1 MNKTWKR
8 QVFRH
13 TALYT
18 AILMFSHTGG
28 GGGAQAQTQTQTH
41 KYAIV
46 MNGQNLPEVKWGQDY
61 KKLAQK
67 SNERQFTHTTNFHIK
82 KNVTLSF
89 NNIDEVVA
97 EKKDVVVFG
106 TATYLPPYGKVS
118 GFDADKLKKRGD
130 ALGWI
135 KTTKPGLVGY
145 SYEGVTCQNNYN
157 NASSGCPELIYKTQF
172 SFGQQGLK
180 KKTTGGLDIAE
191 DKSRDNSPI
200 YKLQDYPG
208 LGVSFN
214 LSSESLVKSIKYN
227 KIISSFSEG
236 VTQQNGTQNQHKD
249 KNLVYTTGDYQYK
262 NKYSSRYVG
271 QNEHSAI
278 AFYLNAKLHLLDKKN
293 IKNIAQGKTVNL
305 GTLKSYVEPTAEW
318 KNKRQNYFQGNWTF
332 EDKGTVSVKL
342 KLPEVKA
349 GRCVNKN
356 NPNPNAKAP
365 SPALTAPA
373 LWFGPVQN
381 GKVQMYS
388 ASVSTYPDSSSSQIF
403 LQNLSRK
410 DDTSKP
416 GRYSLKPL
424 STSEIKSKEPNF
436 TGRQTII
443 RLDGRV
449 QQIKLGQSNNEV
461 VGFNGNSNNATFGI
475 VSEGSFMPD
484 TSEWKK
490 VLLPWTVRVF
500 ADDSKFK
507 EFNKEEK
514 DNKPKY
520 SQKYRSRDNGKR
532 ERNLGDIVNSPIV
545 AVGGYLA
552 TSANDGMVHIFKKG
566 NGGDERNY
574 SLKLSYIPGTMP
586 RKDIENKDS
595 TLAKELRAFAEKGYV
610 GDRYGVDGGFVL
622 RQVNLNGKDHVF
634 MFGAMGFG
642 GRGAYALDL
651 TKADGSDPTKAS
663 LFDVKDNGNNGNNGN
678 NRVELGYTV
687 GTPQIGKTHNGK
699 YAAFLA
705 SGYATKKIDDPT
717 NKTAL
722 YVYDLENNGNL
733 IKKIEVKDG
742 KGGLSS
748 PTLVDKDLDGTVDIA
763 YAGDRGGKMYRFD
776 LSGQSPDQ
784 WTVRPIFEGT
794 KPITSAP
801 AISQLK
807 DKRVVIFGTGSD
819 LSEED
824 VDNMEEQYIYGIFDD
839 DTATTGTVNFSGSGG
854 GLLEQVLSRDNDNK
868 TLFLTDYKRSDGSG
882 SKGWVVKLKDGQRV
896 TVKPTVVLR
905 TAFVTIRKYNDGG
918 CGAETAILGINT
930 ADGGKLTKKS
940 ARPIVP
946 DANKDVAQYSGHKQT
961 TKGKSIPIGCMQKG
975 NEIVCPNG
983 YVYDKPVN
991 VRYLDEKKTDGFS
1004 TTADGDAGGSGI
1016 DPAGKRSG
1024 KNNRCFSQ
1032 KGVRTLL
1039 MNDLD
1044 SLDITGPTCGMKRI
1058 SWREVFY

>member
-1 MNKTWKR
+1 MNKTLKR

-28 GGGAQAQTQTQTH
+28 GAQAQTQTY

-46 MNGQNLPEVKWGQDY
+46 MNGQQLPEVKWGDSY
-61 KKLAQK
+61 NSLTVK
-67 SNERQFTHTTNFHIK
+67 SNEREVTHTSNFVVAKKHISF
-82 KNVTLSF
+82 SF
-89 NNIDEVVA
+89 NNTDEVVA
-97 EKKDVVVFG
+97 QKNGTVVFG
-106 TATYLPPYGKVS
+106 AATYLPPYGKVS
-118 GFDADKLKKRGD
+118 GFDDNKLKARND
-130 ALGWI
+130 AVDWI
-135 KTTKPGLVGY
+135 GTTHPGLIGY
-145 SYEGVTCQNNYN
+145 HYQNSTC
-157 NASSGCPELIYKTQF
+157 SSGGCPTVAYRTQF
-172 SFGQQGLK
+172 TFGNHGLAK
-180 KKTTGGLDIAE
+180 DKANNKLDIYE

-200 YKLQDYPG
+200 YKLKDHPW

-214 LSSESLVKSIKYN
+214 LGGESSFKPKRQGSLV
-227 KIISSFSEG
+227 SSFSED
-236 VTQQNGTQNQHKD
+236 VTQQNGADNQHKD
-249 KNLVYTTGDYQYK
+249 KNLVYTTDDYKSQNNK
-262 NKYSSRYVG
+262 NHQDKHHAV
-271 QNEHSAI
+271 
-278 AFYLNAKLHLLDKKN
+278 AFYLNAKLHLLDKKQ
-293 IKNIAQGKTVNL
+293 IKNIAQGGTVDL
-305 GTLKSYVEPTAEW
+305 GTLKTRIEPTEAW
-318 KNKRQNYFQGNWTF
+318 KRNNSNFFHGTWTY
-332 EDKGTVSVKL
+332 EEKGTVSVKL
-342 KLPEVKA
+342 KLPQVKA
-349 GRCVNKN
+349 GRCINKP
-356 NPNPNAKAP
+356 NPNPKAQAL

-373 LWFGPVQN
+373 LWFGAGQD

-388 ASVSTYPDSSSSQIF
+388 ASVSTYPDSSSSRIY
-403 LQNLSRK
+403 LQNLKRK
-410 DDTSKP
+410 TDHSKP
-416 GRYSLKPL
+416 GRHSLETL
-424 STSEIKSKEPNF
+424 SENEIKSKEPSF
-436 TGRQTII
+436 TSRQTII
-443 RLDGRV
+443 RLDGGV
-449 QQIKLGQSNNEV
+449 QQIKLDRSNTEV
-461 VGFNGNSNNATFGI
+461 TGFNGNINNNTFGL
-475 VSEGSFMPD
+475 VSEYGVTPEAD
-484 TSEWKK
+484 EWKK
-490 VLLPWTVRVF
+490 VLLPWTVRGVN
-500 ADDSKFK
+500 DDQFK
-507 EFNKEEK
+507 TFNKEEK
-514 DNKPKY
+514 NGKPKY
-520 SQKYRSRDNGKR
+520 SQKYRSRDNNNR
-532 ERNLGDIVNSPIV
+532 DLGDIVNSPIV

-552 TSANDGMVHIFKKG
+552 TSANDGMVHIFKQS
-566 NGGDERNY
+566 GGDKRGYN
-574 SLKLSYIPGTMP
+574 LKLSYIPGTMP
-586 RKDIENKDS
+586 RKDIQNTES

-622 RQVNLNGKDHVF
+622 RQVNNLNGQDRVF

-651 TKADGSDPTKAS
+651 SKIDSGNPTAVS
-663 LFDVKDNGNNGNNGN
+663 LFDVKNDDKNNNG
-678 NRVELGYTV
+678 VKLGYTV

-705 SGYATKKIDDPT
+705 SGYATKEINST
-717 NKTAL
+717 ENQTAL
-722 YVYDLENNGNL
+722 YVYDLENNNGTPIATIN
-733 IKKIEVKDG
+733 VPDG

-763 YAGDRGGKMYRFD
+763 YAGDRGGNMYRFD
-776 LSGQSPDQ
+776 LSSDNPSS
-784 WTVRPIFEGT
+784 WTVRTIFQGT

-819 LSEED
+819 LSEDD
-824 VDNMEEQYIYGIFDD
+824 VDNNDMQSIYGIFDN
-839 DTATTGTVNFSGSGG
+839 DTDTGVAKDGQGN
-854 GLLEQVLSRDNDNK
+854 GLLEQVLSEENK

-882 SKGWVVKLKDGQRV
+882 NKGWVVKLEAGQRV

-905 TAFVTIRKYNDGG
+905 TAFVTIRKYKDNG

-946 DANKDVAQYSGHKQT
+946 DTNTAVAQYSGHKKGT
-961 TKGKSIPIGCMQKG
+961 NGKSIPIGCMQKG

-1024 KNNRCFSQ
+1024 KNNRCFSG

>member
-1 MNKTWKR
+1 MNKTLKR
-8 QVFRH
+8 RVFRH
-13 TALYT
+13 TALYA

-28 GGGAQAQTQTQTH
+28 GGAMAQTH
-41 KYAIV
+41 KYAIIMNEQNQPKV
-46 MNGQNLPEVKWGQDY
+46 KGNGQYSTIKDKDRERKFIYN
-61 KKLAQK
+61 K
-67 SNERQFTHTTNFHIK
+67 SDQGGGSVFFDNTDTLVSRQSGT
-82 KNVTLSF
+82 
-89 NNIDEVVA
+89 A
-97 EKKDVVVFG
+97 VFG

-118 GFDADKLKKRGD
+118 GFDADGLKERGN
-130 ALGWI
+130 AVNWI
-135 KTTKPGLVGY
+135 HTTHPGLIGY
-145 SYEGVTCQNNYN
+145 SYAGVVCRDST
-157 NASSGCPELIYKTQF
+157 GCPKLVYKTRF
-172 SFGQQGLK
+172 SFDNTGLAK
-180 KKTTGGLDIAE
+180 NAGSLDRHP
-191 DKSRDNSPI
+191 DPSRENSPI
-200 YKLQDYPG
+200 YKLKDHPW

-214 LSSESLVKSIKYN
+214 LGSENTVKNGNSFN
-227 KIISSFSEG
+227 KLISSFSEDNNNQTIVSTTEG
-236 VTQQNGTQNQHKD
+236 SPISLGDQQREHTAV
-249 KNLVYTTGDYQYK
+249 VY
-262 NKYSSRYVG
+262 
-271 QNEHSAI
+271 
-278 AFYLNAKLHLLDKKN
+278 YLNAKLHLLDKKG
-293 IKNIAQGKTVNL
+293 IKDITNKTVQL
-305 GTLKSYVEPTAEW
+305 GVLRPSIDVRLQRNTGLAGLLNFWASWDIKDNGQIP
-318 KNKRQNYFQGNWTF
+318 
-332 EDKGTVSVKL
+332 VKL
-342 KLPEVKA
+342 GLPEVKA
-349 GRCVNKN
+349 GRCINAN
-356 NPNPNAKAP
+356 NPNKSTKAP

-381 GKVQMYS
+381 GKMEMYS
-388 ASVSTYPDSSSSQIF
+388 ASVSTYPDSSSSRIF
-403 LQNLSRK
+403 LQNLKRK
-410 DDTSKP
+410 NDPNKP
-416 GRYSLKPL
+416 GRYSLATL
-424 STSEIKSKEPNF
+424 NKSDIESREPTF
-436 TGRQTII
+436 TGRQTVI
-443 RLDGRV
+443 RLDKGV
-449 QQIKLGQSNNEV
+449 HQIKLGRNNDEV
-461 VGFNGNSNNATFGI
+461 ANFNGNDGKNDTFGI

-484 TSEWKK
+484 ASEWKK
-490 VLLPWTVRVF
+490 VLLPWTVRGVN
-500 ADDSKFK
+500 DDQFK
-507 EFNKEEK
+507 TFNKEEK
-514 DNKPKY
+514 NGKPKY
-520 SQKYRSRDNGKR
+520 SQKYRSRDNGKH

-545 AVGGYLA
+545 AVGEYLA

-566 NGGDERNY
+566 NGDARDY

-586 RKDIENKDS
+586 RKDIQNTES

-622 RQVNLNGKDHVF
+622 RKVDNLNGQNRVF

-651 TKADGSDPTKAS
+651 TKADDNDPTKAS

-678 NRVELGYTV
+678 NGVKLGYTV
-687 GTPQIGKTHNGK
+687 GTPQIGKTHNDK

-705 SGYATKKIDDPT
+705 SGYATKTIDDQQ

-722 YVYDLENNGNL
+722 YVYDLESSGTL
-733 IKKIEVKDG
+733 IKKIDVPGG

-763 YAGDRGGKMYRFD
+763 YAGDRGGSMYRFD
-776 LSGQSPDQ
+776 LSSQDPKQ
-784 WTVRPIFEGT
+784 WSARAIFKGD

-824 VDNMEEQYIYGIFDD
+824 VDSKEIQHVYGIFDN
-839 DTATTGTVNFSGSGG
+839 DTDTGTAQDGQGK
-854 GLLEQVLSRDNDNK
+854 GLLEQVLSEENK
-868 TLFLTDYKRSDGSG
+868 TLFLTDYKRSNGSG
-882 SKGWVVKLKDGQRV
+882 SKGWMVKLQPGQRV

-905 TAFVTIRKYNDGG
+905 TAFVTIRKYTDNG

-946 DANKDVAQYSGHKQT
+946 EANSKVAQYSGDKKT
-961 TKGKSIPIGCMQKG
+961 SSGKSIPIGCMEKDNG
-975 NEIVCPNG
+975 IVCPNG

-1044 SLDITGPTCGMKRI
+1044 SLDITGPMCGMKRI
-1058 SWREVFY
+1058 SWREIFY